1 MQNNPSQNVGKKSK
15 KPELSDS
22 VVSEETYFGVE
33 HFALTLE
40 RINYSWEKDGKLD
53 LATAIL
59 NDSKALAKIDYKG
72 IQAFK
77 ERLRDSFRAAG
88 KRGADAYARAV
99 YQELT
104 EGSCKYGVEAYITT
118 SAIPNDP
125 DLKPGEYGVFFFI
138 AKNGDR
144 LKIPF

>member
-1 MQNNPSQNVGKKSK
+1 MQNNASGDLTEKSK
-15 KPELSDS
+15 KKLLPSDF
-22 VVSEETYFGVE
+22 VSDETYFGVE
-33 HFALTLE
+33 HFAITLE
-40 RINYSWEKDGKLD
+40 RINYSWEKAGKPD

-59 NDSKALAKIDYKG
+59 SDSKALAKIDYKG

-77 ERLRDSFRAAG
+77 ERLRDAFRAAG

-104 EGSCKYGVEAYITT
+104 EGSAKYGVEAYITT
-118 SAIPNDP
+118 NAIPNDP
-125 DLKPGEYGVFFFI
+125 NLKPGEYGVFFFI